1 MTMFSMN
8 CFALVSA
15 KEHPVRAM
23 LLQLNTVLERCSLNA
38 LKRLLINRMWKWKGN
53 GMKLLFLFCLKLFT
67 GNMIKY

>member
-38 LKRLLINRMWKWKGN
+38 FKRLLFNHIGKIEGK
-53 GMKLLFLFCLKLFT
+53 GMKLLFSKYIFLAKMNKLL
-67 GNMIKY
+67 